1 MGKMYTLMEDFNE
14 QTVLV
19 KIESRNL
26 IFKFN
31 FNDFLNGTVCFCD
44 IITMYLNSTCV
55 PFDFVSYVGLTES
68 LKYIWL

>member
-1 MGKMYTLMEDFNE
+1 MYTLMEDFNE

-31 FNDFLNGTVCFCD
+31 F
-44 IITMYLNSTCV
+44 
-55 PFDFVSYVGLTES
+55 
-68 LKYIWL
+68 K